1 MTSPSSRVL
10 DSGLMTH
17 FWSRDDILSRW
28 AETTSLKVVADCA
41 RLNALT
47 AIQCAGSG
55 HIGTSLSSLD
65 MMVAIRRFL
74 GGEDFLTADWSA
86 GLFFSSKGHD
96 APAYYATMHACGA
109 LNDDDLFTLRRLGGL
124 PGHPE
129 TVTPGVPT
137 NTGSLGMGISKA
149 KGFVKAQRLRDPR
162 SRQPVVVMLGDGELN
177 EGQIWESM
185 PGAVRDG
192 FSELIAIVDANQIQS
207 DTWTESTLP
216 MGDIRQRVEGVG
228 WFYLECDGN
237 NPDEVLE
244 TLEKCSQQALP
255 SFIVGH
261 TTKGSGVPWMEQF
274 PDSGEYYK
282 FHSGA
287 LASDLYTQ
295 AAQLLADKGAGQ
307 DSMDSSLGTL
317 SPARPEADSLSPR
330 ARPESLLTLWEE
342 MLRDVMKT
350 HPEVVAL
357 DGDLSYDT
365 GTHLARKD
373 FPDRYI
379 QAGIAEQD
387 MVSMAGTLAL
397 SGQIPIVHSF
407 ATFLTMRATEQ
418 IFNNATEYSRVIYMG
433 FLAGLVPSAPGFSHQ
448 AVTDVGIMASI
459 PGMRVFEPSCGE
471 ELQWSIT
478 QALAHEGPSYIR
490 VGGLS
495 PAPRAQSVKG
505 YLTERRVG
513 GDGAFVA
520 SGPLLTL
527 AALDAAEILEKES
540 GLDVSV
546 YTTPEICGEPDPSA
560 LGMLPKTGSLIV
572 LENHNPSLAKHE
584 HLSRAM
590 SDGDVPVRRVGLVGV
605 PANGQPDEVMEF
617 HGLDAQS
624 LAAQFLAHQTI
635 RAN

>member
-1 MTSPSSRVL
+1 MTGPASRLL
-10 DSGLMTH
+10 DSGLSAL
-17 FWSRDDILSRW
+17 FWPRKDILVKW
-28 AETTSLKVVADCA
+28 EETRSLKVVADCA

-47 AIQCAGSG
+47 AIQSAGSG

-65 MMVAIRRFL
+65 MMVAIRHFL
-74 GGEDFLTADWSA
+74 GGEDFLEAEWNS
-86 GLFFSSKGHD
+86 GIFFSSKGHD
-96 APAYYATMHACGA
+96 APAYYATMHACGV
-109 LNDDDLFTLRRLGGL
+109 LTDDDLFTLRRLGGL

-149 KGFVKAQRLRDPR
+149 KGFVKGQRLKNPE
-162 SRQPVVVMLGDGELN
+162 SRTPVFVMLGDGELN

-192 FSELIAIVDANQIQS
+192 FSELYAIVDANQIQS

-216 MGDIRQRVEGVG
+216 MGNLRQRVEGVG
-228 WFYLECDGN
+228 WFYTECDGN

-244 TLEKCSQQALP
+244 VLHTCSKQNLP

-261 TTKGSGVPWMEQF
+261 TIKGSGVPWMENF
-274 PDSGEYYK
+274 PEKGEYYK

-287 LASDLYTQ
+287 LAPALYTT
-295 AAQLLADKGAGQ
+295 AANLLVGKITGQ
-307 DSMDSSLGTL
+307 SAQVREPEAL
-317 SPARPEADSLSPR
+317 SPDRPEADAFSPR

-342 MLRDVMKT
+342 ILREVMRS

-357 DGDLSYDT
+357 DGDLSFDT
-365 GTHLARKD
+365 GTHLARHD

-407 ATFLTMRATEQ
+407 ATFLTMRAAEQ

-471 ELQWSIT
+471 ELRWSIT
-478 QALAHEGPSYIR
+478 EALAYEGPSYIR

-495 PAPRAQSVKG
+495 PAPPADNVSG
-505 YLTERRVG
+505 YLTERRNG
-513 GDGAFVA
+513 RDGVIVA
-520 SGPLLTL
+520 SGPLVTL
-527 AALDAAEILEKES
+527 SALEAAEILESDHRLK
-540 GLDVSV
+540 VAV
-546 YTTPEICGEPDPSA
+546 YSAAEICAEPDSEA
-560 LGMLPKTGSLIV
+560 LTTLSQFSSVLV
-572 LENHNPSLAKHE
+572 LENHNPALAKFEMIRDAASTPHV
-584 HLSRAM
+584 L
-590 SDGDVPVRRVGLVGV
+590 RRIGLKGV
-605 PANGQPDEVMEF
+605 PSNGQPNEVMEF
-617 HGLDAQS
+617 HEIDSQS
-624 LAAQFLAHQTI
+624 IASVLLTLSG
-635 RAN
+635 R

>member
-1 MTSPSSRVL
+1 MTSPASRVL
-10 DSGLMTH
+10 DSGLSAL
-17 FWSRDDILSRW
+17 FWPREDILSKW
-28 AETTSLKVVADCA
+28 EETRSLKVVADCA

-65 MMVAIRRFL
+65 MMVAIRHFL
-74 GGEDFLTADWSA
+74 GGEDFLEAEWDA
-86 GLFFSSKGHD
+86 GIFFSSKGHD
-96 APAYYATMHACGA
+96 APAYYATMHACGV
-109 LNDDDLFTLRRLGGL
+109 LSDDDLFTLRRLGGL

-149 KGFVKAQRLRDPR
+149 KGFVKGQRLKDPK
-162 SRQPVVVMLGDGELN
+162 SRTPVVVMLGDGELN

-207 DTWTESTLP
+207 DTWTELTLP
-216 MGDIRQRVEGVG
+216 MGNLRQRVEGAG
-228 WFYLECDGN
+228 WFYTECDGN

-244 TLEKCSQQALP
+244 VLHTCSRQDLP

-261 TTKGSGVPWMEQF
+261 TTKGSGVPWMENF
-274 PDSGEYYK
+274 PEKGEYYK

-287 LASDLYTQ
+287 LATDLYTV
-295 AAQLLADKGAGQ
+295 AADLLVEQISGQ
-307 DSMDSSLGTL
+307 SSEVGEPEAL
-317 SPARPEADSLSPR
+317 SPDMPEADAFTPR

-342 MLRDVMKT
+342 ILREVMRS

-357 DGDLSYDT
+357 DGDLSFDT
-365 GTHLARKD
+365 GTHLARHD

-407 ATFLTMRATEQ
+407 ATFLTMRAAEQ
-418 IFNNATEYSRVIYMG
+418 IFNNSTEYSRVIYMG

-448 AVTDVGIMASI
+448 AVTDVGIMGSI
-459 PGMRVFEPSCGE
+459 PGMRIFEPSCGE
-471 ELQWSIT
+471 ELRWSIT
-478 QALAHEGPSYIR
+478 QSLVHEGPSYIR

-495 PAPRAQSVKG
+495 PAPPALSVSG
-505 YLTERRVG
+505 YLTKRRSG
-513 GDGAFVA
+513 SDGLIVA
-520 SGPLLTL
+520 SGPLLTHIAL
-527 AALDAAEILEKES
+527 EAAHILLRDS
-540 GLDVSV
+540 GLDVAVCSC
-546 YTTPEICGEPDPSA
+546 TEISAEPDDRAQVVLSEFSKV
-560 LGMLPKTGSLIV
+560 LV
-572 LENHNPSLAKHE
+572 LENHNPALAKFERISH
-584 HLSRAM
+584 SVSAVTP
-590 SDGDVPVRRVGLVGV
+590 SIRRIGLTGI
-605 PANGQPDEVMEF
+605 PSNGQPGEVLAF
-617 HGLDAQS
+617 HGLDPVS
-624 LAAQFLAHQTI
+624 LVEAFLDLK
-635 RAN
+635 